1 MFFSS
6 IEVLIF
12 NLLGYNNSAR
22 RCDRCLFKW
31 EFIESKVH
39 QFHLSL
45 SPCGP
50 HPLNLQPTSHHL
62 NSQQPSPPA
71 LLLSLPS
78 PPTPS
83 SNPHPTP
90 PHRPQTPAPVSK
102 TSWSLPG
109 SLYCDAF
116 KQFRQHS
123 GENLALASLTGNNH
137 RLDMKDQHTSWVAFY
152 TPTSTRFLGGEG
164 WMSGVG
170 TVFVQLLSA
179 VAVYTPSFT
188 RHFTSRLKG
197 HNQLRW
203 RLCWLLSPS

>member
-1 MFFSS
+1 MIDVFLSESS
-6 IEVLIF
+6 SNLKYTNSIF
-12 NLLGYNNSAR
+12 RCPRADPTPSTSNPPPTISIPSNRRRLLCSFP
-22 RCDRCLFKW
+22 C
-31 EFIESKVH
+31 
-39 QFHLSL
+39 
-45 SPCGP
+45 SPLRP
-50 HPLNLQPTSHHL
+50 PT
-62 NSQQPSPPA
+62 
-71 LLLSLPS
+71 
-78 PPTPS
+78 PTPS
-83 SNPHPTP
+83 SNPHPAA
-90 PHRPQTPAPVSK
+90 QTPAPVSK

-137 RLDMKDQHTSWVAFY
+137 RLDMKAQHTSWVAFY

-170 TVFVQLLSA
+170 TVFVQLLSV

-197 HNQLRW
+197 HNQLR
-203 RLCWLLSPS
+203 